1 MPTVWPE
8 AFLHDKVVFLP
19 FFTYIIAIDLTQEDK
34 TVSMTIKLSDGLINE
49 AKRYAAVY
57 SRSIPKQIEY
67 WSRIGKIAEENPDLP
82 YSFIQQILLAQQEE
96 AEPFNFSQ
104 E

>member
-1 MPTVWPE
+1 M
-8 AFLHDKVVFLP
+8 K
-19 FFTYIIAIDLTQEDK
+19 EDK
-34 TVSMTIKLSDGLINE
+34 SVSMTIKLSDDLINE

-82 YSFIQQILLAQQEE
+82 YSFIQEILLAQQEE

-104 E
+104 D

>member
-1 MPTVWPE
+1 M
-8 AFLHDKVVFLP
+8 HDKVVFLP
-19 FFTYIIAIDLTQEDK
+19 LIPYALSVNIPKED
-34 TVSMTIKLSDGLINE
+34 TIVSMTIKLSDDLINE
-49 AKRYAAVY
+49 AKRYATVF

-82 YSFIQQILLAQQEE
+82 YSFIQEILLAKQEKS
-96 AEPFNFSQ
+96 EPFNFSQ